1 MAVAEFL
8 IGLATII
15 LGLALS
21 NIASS
26 IHRLA
31 LFGRKVRWAPEPI
44 LLTILLVLILVNVWF
59 SYWDIRD
66 VKSINEGRA
75 LITVAQLMT
84 LYFAAASCLPEVDRI
99 PEAGIDLKA
108 YYYETRQLAYGAMVV
123 SLSLIGFRALVG
135 GGVPVFL
142 EWLAEA
148 AIPIILYLILCVIRW
163 RWAHLG
169 VLLLVNGIFGYMVA
183 TTTIS

>member
-1 MAVAEFL
+1 MAVAELL
-8 IGLATII
+8 IGLATVI

-21 NIASS
+21 NITSS

-59 SYWDIRD
+59 GYWNIRD
-66 VKSINEGRA
+66 AKSLNEGRA

-84 LYFAAASCLPEVDRI
+84 LYFAAASCLPEADRV
-99 PEAGIDLKA
+99 PEDGIDLKA
-108 YYYETRQLAYGAMVV
+108 YYYDTRRLSYGAMIV
-123 SLSLIGFRALVG
+123 SLSLIGLRDLLSGTAYFMMWLSEA
-135 GGVPVFL
+135 GV
-142 EWLAEA
+142 
-148 AIPIILYLILCVIRW
+148 AIALYLVLAVVRW

-169 VLLLVNGIFGYMVA
+169 VLLLVNAVFGYTVA